1 MQHFEEFSNNVNLAF
16 NDSRKS
22 TQKQLQIQK
31 SIVKVDHKV
40 LKFVDTG
47 MTQKW
52 HGRDADLTSK
62 EKYSFVTLTSGLFF
76 IELLKHQ
83 IVL

>member
-47 MTQKW
+47 MTQK
-52 HGRDADLTSK
+52 
-62 EKYSFVTLTSGLFF
+62 
-76 IELLKHQ
+76 
-83 IVL
+83 